1 MPSDGF
7 LQEAR
12 AASALNHP
20 NIVTIHE
27 ILETD
32 SGDLLM
38 VQEFVPGRTLR
49 DFVSAPLPME
59 RALDIARQLARALG
73 AAHRAGVVHR
83 DIKPENVMVRPDGY
97 VKVLDFG
104 LAHRTLTDTMDTV
117 ATGEVLQKITTEG
130 PIIGTPGVHV
140 TRAGQRAPD
149 RQRHGRVLTR
159 DRVLRDAD
167 GPPSIRGR
175 GRVLSAARDPE
186 RAPRSAVTPQPR
198 GAARAR
204 CAGAGNAG
212 ERTRRPVPP
221 PRRSR
226 RS

>member
-1 MPSDGF
+1 MVGTTCKQYRIDALLGRGGMGKVYRAQDTRLDRLVAIKVMGAGARRAGVPADSF

-27 ILETD
+27 IIETE

-49 DFVSAPLPME
+49 DFVNAPLPME
-59 RALDIARQLARALG
+59 RAVDIARQLVRAIG

-104 LAHRTLTDTMDTV
+104 LAHRTRHR
-117 ATGEVLQKITTEG
+117 Q
-130 PIIGTPGVHV
+130 PGH
-140 TRAGQRAPD
+140 G
-149 RQRHGRVLTR
+149 RHGR
-159 DRVLRDAD
+159 
-167 GPPSIRGR
+167 GPPEDHDRG
-175 GRVLSAARDPE
+175 
-186 RAPRSAVTPQPR
+186 PRSS
-198 GAARAR
+198 
-204 CAGAGNAG
+204 
-212 ERTRRPVPP
+212 ERSRTCRPSRRPGRASTAPP
-221 PRRSR
+221 TCSPSASSSTRC
-226 RS
+226 